1 MKPLRSFRAL
11 FAALLLL
18 VSAACSTEKA
28 PPLAPAP
35 APELSLIGDL
45 TGVIGGTLGTVTGTV
60 DDVTGTLGKL
70 LPPVQGLLECRVTQ
84 SYSTTQVV
92 GRAGGTIRVGPHS
105 LYIPANAL
113 ESNTR
118 ITATAPKGNVVAIE
132 FQPHGLTFS
141 KKTQLTMS
149 YRDCGL
155 VGKLLPRIA
164 YVDKDLNILEVLLTV
179 PNVFRQTVTGT
190 TDHFSSYMLAD

>member
-11 FAALLLL
+11 FAALLLV
-18 VSAACSTEKA
+18 VSAACSADQA

-45 TGVIGGTLGTVTGTV
+45 TGVVTGTVSTVTGTV
-60 DDVTGTLGKL
+60 GEL
-70 LPPVQGLLECRVTQ
+70 LPPVKGLLECRVTEA
-84 SYSTTQVV
+84 YTTTQVV
-92 GRAGGTIRVGPHS
+92 GPLGGTIRVGPHS
-105 LYIPANAL
+105 LHIPMGAL
-113 ESNTR
+113 RSSQR
-118 ITATAPKGNVVAIE
+118 ITATAPAGNVVEVE
-132 FQPHGLTFS
+132 FQPHGLQFA
-141 KKTQLTMS
+141 KPTQLTMS

-164 YVDKDLNILEVLLTV
+164 YVDENLNILEVLLTV